1 MGNTYRENGIFHS
14 DSGLSTS
21 SVSSYTVDINPN
33 APMSV
38 VYIEQAQVNDSGT
51 VRLFAR
57 NSSGTSQN
65 IRWRTWA
72 NNTTNSYS
80 TTGSTF
86 LTMNYWSAGNLNN
99 STYGTGETFRAKI
112 FVYNQK
118 FNTGAFATPAVY
130 GSVNYEITNGYVYE
144 SRFVGHLT
152 TNTNIHSLA
161 FTHTNGNIARYRYD
175 VWDWLD

>member
-33 APMSV
+33 ASMSV

-72 NNTTNSYS
+72 NNTP
-80 TTGSTF
+80 F
-86 LTMNYWSAGNLNN
+86 
-99 STYGTGETFRAKI
+99 EFR
-112 FVYNQK
+112 
-118 FNTGAFATPAVY
+118 
-130 GSVNYEITNGYVYE
+130 
-144 SRFVGHLT
+144 R
-152 TNTNIHSLA
+152 
-161 FTHTNGNIARYRYD
+161 R
-175 VWDWLD
+175 